1 MKPSM
6 AGSNPG
12 YGRFSNDTHGT
23 ETMSFLINDSEELID
38 ISMHRCEGSD
48 LLKSYLKLLES
59 VS

>member
-1 MKPSM
+1 
-6 AGSNPG
+6 
-12 YGRFSNDTHGT
+12 
-23 ETMSFLINDSEELID
+23 MSLMPLFEIDDMEELID